1 MESPSDVVAQIIAR
15 ASSPGF
21 DDWWSRVEH
30 TGFCSSP
37 VELRGRDASGRPV
50 TVLARCKN
58 RRASVCP
65 SCSALYSGDTWQLV
79 HQGISN
85 DDKQY
90 DERPLVFATLT
101 APGFGAVHSASRD
114 LGPCRPGPARL
125 CPHGTSVRC
134 AVIHAADDPRLGEPL
149 CPECYDYFDHVLF
162 TWHAPQLWHRF
173 TVALRRL
180 VHQRAASAVLS
191 YVKVVELQRRGVPHF
206 HAVIRVDGA
215 TALTAADLAPIIH
228 QAAASIRL
236 DVPSLGGE
244 LVTLR
249 FGSHTDVQPLR
260 FHPGEDD
267 DRRVA
272 SYLAKYVTK
281 SVAEFGLS
289 PRRISPRA
297 VPTLDLRAHVRAILW
312 TVLALADSPGPPE
325 MVRWLHTLG
334 YRGHITTKTRAYSTT
349 MGALRAHRAEWRAN
363 RAEAVDQPEPPAALR
378 WRFVQAG
385 HRNEGERLLAMT
397 ADAAARTSRLAARE
411 ELACRPD
418 DGLGL

>member
-1 MESPSDVVAQIIAR
+1 MEPHPDVVSQIIAR

-21 DDWWSRVEH
+21 EDWWSRVEH
-30 TGFCSSP
+30 AGFCSSP

-79 HQGISN
+79 HQGIST
-85 DDKQY
+85 DDEQCN
-90 DERPLVFATLT
+90 ERPIVFATLT
-101 APGFGAVHSASRD
+101 APGFGAVHSTSRE
-114 LGPCRPGPARL
+114 LGPCRPGPARP
-125 CPHGTSVRC
+125 CPHDVSARC
-134 AVIHAADDPRLGEPL
+134 TVVHPADDPRLGEPL
-149 CPECYDYFDHVLF
+149 CPECYEYLGHVLF

-173 TVALRRL
+173 TVTLRRL
-180 VHQRAASAVLS
+180 VHQRSADAVLS

-206 HAVIRVDGA
+206 HAVIRADNA
-215 TALTAADLAPIIH
+215 TLTAADLAALIH
-228 QAAASIRL
+228 QAAAAVRL

-244 LVTLR
+244 LVVMR
-249 FGSHTDVQPLR
+249 FGSQTDVQPLLFR
-260 FHPGEDD
+260 AGEDA

-297 VPTLDLRAHVRAILW
+297 VPTLDVRPHVREILW

-349 MGALRAHRAEWRAN
+349 MGALRAHRAEWRASKV
-363 RAEAVDQPEPPAALR
+363 ETVDHADTPPAVR
-378 WRFVQAG
+378 WRFVRAG
-385 HRNEGERLLAMT
+385 HRNAGERLLAMT
-397 ADAAARTSRLAARE
+397 ADAAAQTSRLAARE